1 VVFPDQACLHVI
13 VRGVVQGVGFR
24 FFAERLARRYDLTG
38 YVRNLPDD
46 TVEIE
51 AEGDHGLL
59 NDFLKEVHIGPRAG
73 YVSGLD
79 VEWKPYTGSYE
90 GFRIRF

>member
-1 VVFPDQACLHVI
+1 MSPRQASVHIV

-24 FFAERLARRYDLTG
+24 FFAQCLARRYGVAG

-51 AEGDHGLL
+51 AEGDHGLVS
-59 NDFLKEVHIGPRAG
+59 DFLKEVSIGPRAG
-73 YVSGLD
+73 YVSGVD
-79 VEWKPYTGSYE
+79 VEWKPYAGSYE
-90 GFRIRF
+90 EFRIHF

>member
-1 VVFPDQACLHVI
+1 MSPRQACVHLI
-13 VRGVVQGVGFR
+13 VRGAVQGVGFR
-24 FFAERLARRYDLTG
+24 FFAERLALRYGVTG
-38 YVRNLPDD
+38 YVRNLLDD

-59 NDFLKEVHIGPRAG
+59 NDFLKEVSIGPRAG
-73 YVSGLD
+73 YVSSVD
-79 VEWKPYTGSYE
+79 AKWKPYTGSYQ